1 VHLRFFKDGG
11 HRNHE
16 SNCPGHRHACRCRHD
31 ARQLLPMN
39 TCMEE
44 KSELFPSKTSA
55 QIAAL
60 CELLLLG

>member
-1 VHLRFFKDGG
+1 
-11 HRNHE
+11 
-16 SNCPGHRHACRCRHD
+16 
-31 ARQLLPMN
+31 MN

>member
-1 VHLRFFKDGG
+1 MKAIALAIGMLAAAATMLVGD
-11 HRNHE
+11 
-16 SNCPGHRHACRCRHD
+16 D
-31 ARQLLPMN
+31 ADSGKIDPQLLPMN